1 MALIDYQ
8 RMLPDD
14 GDPSISL
21 RPDLQV
27 ATIRRGLQ
35 VIYVL
40 KDPVNLKYYEFDE
53 HDMELLKQLNG
64 QKSSDDLCQWFNHRF
79 PPLRLSHQALQGMLW
94 RYYQQG
100 LLVTNTAGRGRKVAA
115 RTMSMRRGEWIQ
127 RLSQPWAIR
136 LPGVTPGPWLE
147 SLNRYFGWLFLPVFV
162 GLACAFLILL
172 LAVAFSQFEAIQR
185 MTPDVVEVFSRDN
198 LVLFGAAVVVTK
210 MLHELGHAI
219 AAYRHGCECHEI
231 GILLLAGL
239 PTLYCDVSDTWMLS
253 KRWQRIVV
261 SLAGIWVEIL
271 IAAVAFVVWSI
282 SVPGVVHAISFNVML
297 VCSVGTLLFNANPLV
312 RYDGYYVLMDVAGIS
327 NLGQKSN
334 EAIERVFVRWVLG
347 SSELRR
353 VDSVELPRWC
363 VVYGMIAAIYRV
375 MLTCGILWAF
385 HLALRPFS
393 LSFVVWLLASVGL
406 TIWAVKTF
414 KTGSNQVRRAMLT
427 GTPRWRVG
435 GGITMMAGLFA
446 ACAAIPLPWY
456 VFGEAVLEPSDR
468 QTLVAVVSG
477 QLIKHKDSGTAVVAG
492 DLIAGLEN
500 RDVQLE
506 ISQMEAELN
515 VQIEHLKS
523 LRARRNHDLR
533 ASEQIP
539 GAEANVAA
547 LEHRLAHL
555 RDERQRLEI
564 RATESSIVYPATLR
578 HRNLD
583 HRELAAWDGS
593 LLDSINQNAWVNAG
607 DTICQTGTLD
617 RLEAI
622 AILAQDDLEA
632 VAVGQRTD
640 VLLISSGMTV
650 RGEIAKIS
658 SIELD
663 SKDDSAVG
671 ASLPRS
677 IDMRGQPKLQ
687 QKWYQVQ
694 IRCLSPLPGG
704 TRVRNRCK
712 VRIHVGRR
720 SFGHWGLLQFFKTFR
735 WHV

>member
-1 MALIDYQ
+1 MTLIDHQ
-8 RMLPDD
+8 KLFADV
-14 GDPSISL
+14 GDPSIRL

-35 VIYVL
+35 VTHVL

-64 QKSSDDLCQWFNHRF
+64 QKSSDELCQWFNHRF

-100 LLVTNTAGRGRKVAA
+100 LLVTNAAGQGRKIAA
-115 RTMSMRRGEWIQ
+115 RTMAIRRGEWIQ

-147 SLNRYFGWLFLPVFV
+147 PFNRYFGWLFSPVFV
-162 GLACAFLILL
+162 GLACAFLAVL
-172 LAVAFSQFEAIQR
+172 LAVAFSHFDAIQR
-185 MTPDVVEVFSRDN
+185 MTPDVVEVFSRNN

-219 AAYRHGCECHEI
+219 SAYRHGCECHEI

-253 KRWQRIVV
+253 KRWERIAV

-271 IAAVAFVVWSI
+271 IAAVAFVVWST
-282 SVPGVVHAISFNVML
+282 SVPGLVHAISFNVML

-327 NLGQKSN
+327 NFGQKCN
-334 EAIERVFVRWVLG
+334 EAIERLYVRWVLG

-375 MLTCGILWAF
+375 MLTYGILWGL

-393 LSFVVWLLASVGL
+393 LSFVVWLMASVGL
-406 TIWAVKTF
+406 SIWAVKSF

-427 GTPRWRVG
+427 GTPGWRVI
-435 GGITMMAGLFA
+435 GGITMTAVLFA

-477 QLIKHKDSGTAVVAG
+477 QLIKRKDSGAKVVAG

-515 VQIEHLKS
+515 VQVQHLNS
-523 LRARRNHDLR
+523 LRARRNQDLR

-547 LEHRLAHL
+547 MEHRLAHL

-564 RATESSIVYPATLR
+564 RARESSIVYPATLR

-583 HRELAAWDGS
+583 HRELATWDGS

-607 DTICQTGTLD
+607 DTICQIGTLD
-617 RLEAI
+617 RLEAV

-632 VAVGQRTD
+632 VAVGQQAD
-640 VLLISSGMTV
+640 VFLISSGTTV

-663 SKDDSAVG
+663 SKDDSAIG

-694 IRCLSPLPGG
+694 IRCLSSLPNGI
-704 TRVRNRCK
+704 RVRNRCK

-720 SFGHWGLLQFFKTFR
+720 SFGHWALLQFFKTFR